1 MTPPRSRPSPAPRP
15 MTTRTRS
22 VTVVMVAI
30 ALSSLLG
37 CAPEPAPVPTPTP
50 AFASEEEA
58 FAAAEEVYRAYND
71 AANARTRGE
80 AEASPQTFL
89 VGVAL
94 ENDIDAQNSLR
105 EWGLRASGEGTVATF
120 RGTNAEI
127 DDRIAEVT
135 AYVCIDVSELR
146 VLNSDGLDVTPS
158 DRGDI
163 VSQLVRFTGDRSRL
177 RISLEKSADE
187 GSC

>member
-1 MTPPRSRPSPAPRP
+1 

-71 AANARTRGE
+71 AENRSRAPGAGGGPAPE
-80 AEASPQTFL
+80 DYL
-89 VGVAL
+89 VGTAL
-94 ENDIDAQNSLR
+94 EEYLDGRDLLR
-105 EWGLRASGEGTVATF
+105 LKNLKLE
-120 RGTNAEI
+120 
-127 DDRIAEVT
+127 
-135 AYVCIDVSELR
+135 
-146 VLNSDGLDVTPS
+146 
-158 DRGDI
+158 GDI
-163 VSQLVRFTGDRSRL
+163 GIFAFHNWSTDLENPVTEVAATVCLDLTATRTVEVSSGADLSPPSPPAVMSQKVTLVHDGERLLISSESEGDES
-177 RISLEKSADE
+177 
-187 GSC
+187 SCSQD